1 MGHPHTGNISTDIV
15 VLMNFWNTLSQRE
28 AEVLE
33 RTICQQEVVVHAYQD
48 QEDEDRLET
57 KFLVLVNTSSCG
69 VSTSTSVQF
78 LVATQR
84 GDLYQQHRLA
94 SLNTTQAVTVVTR
107 CSLHTREE
115 ADNAD
120 LMSWLYLQ

>member
-1 MGHPHTGNISTDIV
+1 M
-15 VLMNFWNTLSQRE
+15 
-28 AEVLE
+28 E
-33 RTICQQEVVVHAYQD
+33 RTICQQEVVVHAY

-69 VSTSTSVQF
+69 VTTSTSVQF
-78 LVATQR
+78 HVATQR
-84 GDLYQQHRLA
+84 EDLYQQHRLA
-94 SLNTTQAVTVVTR
+94 SLNTTLAVTVVTR